1 MSNNNFIPIQPIV
14 PFVEDELIDGTLE
27 RDGEAALDP
36 DAADENLTS
45 AEADRLAAERAADE
59 ADED

>member
-1 MSNNNFIPIQPIV
+1 MSNNNFIPIQPMV
-14 PFVEDELIDGTLE
+14 PFVEGDLDGTLE

-45 AEADRLAAERAADE
+45 AEADRLAAERAA
-59 ADED
+59 EDAGED